1 MNQLR
6 KLDDEDWQV
15 FNNELLTQLS
25 EERMDTHT
33 TPAQRMSRPR
43 IYKDQVLHAALV
55 SRDLPRQCFA
65 ESVEW

>member
-33 TPAQRMSRPR
+33 TRMSRPR
-43 IYKDQVLHAALV
+43 IYKDQVLHAAFV

>member
-25 EERMDTHT
+25 EERMDTHAL
-33 TPAQRMSRPR
+33 PAHRMSRPR
-43 IYKDQVLHAALV
+43 IYKDQVLHAGLI
-55 SRDLPRQCFA
+55 SHDR